1 MTGASLRARALAGD
15 RLLGVLLRMP
25 NEELVEMAAVAGFDF
40 VLIDCEHGPADVG
53 ALRHHI
59 AFAAVHA
66 VPVLVRVG
74 EGEHALILRALDQ
87 GAEGV
92 VAPHLDTVADAEA
105 YVRAVHY
112 PPVGGRGFAT
122 YPRAGRFGERGAA
135 EHRDRQ
141 LTNTLLIGMIES
153 PHAARIADDIVATA
167 GLDGL
172 MVGPADLA
180 AATGPDD
187 DPVATSTA
195 RVHDAVAAAG
205 ALRVDIVGSTAAA
218 ASAFD
223 GGANLVVYNLA
234 HTLMA
239 HLKGLRAL

>member
-112 PPVGGRGFAT
+112 PPARG
-122 YPRAGRFGERGAA
+122 
-135 EHRDRQ
+135 
-141 LTNTLLIGMIES
+141 
-153 PHAARIADDIVATA
+153 
-167 GLDGL
+167 
-172 MVGPADLA
+172 
-180 AATGPDD
+180 
-187 DPVATSTA
+187 
-195 RVHDAVAAAG
+195 
-205 ALRVDIVGSTAAA
+205 
-218 ASAFD
+218 
-223 GGANLVVYNLA
+223 
-234 HTLMA
+234 
-239 HLKGLRAL
+239 